1 MRRTFLKTKL
11 HRATVTSADPDYEG
25 SISIDRALCR
35 ESGLLQF
42 EQVDVYDITN
52 GARFTTYVIYGEPG
66 QVQINGAA
74 ARLVQPG
81 DRVIVAAYAEFGPE
95 ELSRHAPRVVILG
108 DQNAILSVHEQC
120 ITPP

>member
-1 MRRTFLKTKL
+1 MQLTFLKAKL
-11 HRATVTSADPDYEG
+11 HRATVTAADMNYEG
-25 SISIDRALCR
+25 SISLDRVLCR
-35 ESGLLQF
+35 AAGLSEF

-81 DRVIVAAYAEFGPE
+81 DRVIVAAYVHLLPE
-95 ELSRHAPRVVILG
+95 EVARHAPRIVLLG
-108 DQNAILSVHEQC
+108 ERNSIQATHQEC
-120 ITPP
+120 ISQP